1 MVNDLIN
8 RSRGAL
14 LGLAI
19 GDALGSPTEGK
30 SLAAIQQ
37 TWGRVTDFISEQQ
50 AGTDDTEY
58 ALFAAR
64 LLLKHGR
71 ALNSALV
78 AQAWREEI
86 IGAKNE
92 FKGAGFSEMLTI
104 ENLRKGLQ
112 SPHSGK
118 HLHSWS
124 DGLAMRVAPYGIV
137 AAGDPQL
144 AAQLAE
150 IDGVVSHAGEGIHC
164 GRVVAAAVAMAMNN
178 ASLEEIFRAALQVIP
193 ADSWSARALHEGIA
207 IGEKSDDVWSA
218 LQPLYDALA
227 CSYYHWADIAP
238 EAVGLAFGVLA
249 AARGD
254 FTDAVLGGVNV
265 GRDTDTIAAIA
276 GAIAGARCG
285 SAALPQ
291 KWATRLSTVQG
302 NCINTVAGMDIRQ
315 TAEALAQLAH
325 TWRSAS

>member
-1 MVNDLIN
+1 MVNDLID

-50 AGTDDTEY
+50 TGTDDTEY

-78 AQAWREEI
+78 AQAWRDEI

-112 SPHSGK
+112 PPQSGK

-144 AAQLAE
+144 AAHLAE

-164 GRVVAAAVAMAMNN
+164 GRAVAAAVAMAMSN
-178 ASLEEIFRAALQVIP
+178 ASLEEVFHAALQVIP
-193 ADSWSARALHEGIA
+193 ADSWSARALQEGIA

-238 EAVGLAFGVLA
+238 EAVGLAFGILS

-254 FTDAVLGGVNV
+254 FTAAVLGGVNV

-291 KWATRLSTVQG
+291 KWAMRLNSVKG

-325 TWRSAS
+325 AWRNAS

>member
-1 MVNDLIN
+1 MVKVLNDH
-8 RSRGAL
+8 SRGAL

-30 SLAAIQQ
+30 SLAVIQQ
-37 TWGRVTDFISEQQ
+37 TWGRVTDFISAQP

-64 LLLKHGR
+64 LLLQHGR
-71 ALNSALV
+71 ALTSALV

-112 SPHSGK
+112 PPHSGK

-137 AAGDPQL
+137 AAGDPHL

-164 GRVVAAAVAMAMNN
+164 GRAVAAAVAMAMHD
-178 ASLEEIFRAALQVIP
+178 AALEEIFRAALQVIP
-193 ADSWSARALHEGIA
+193 VDSWSARALHEGIA
-207 IGEKSDDVWSA
+207 IGQNSDDVWSA
-218 LQPLYDALA
+218 LQPLHDALV

-238 EAVGLAFGVLA
+238 EAVGLAFGILA

-254 FTDAVLGGVNV
+254 FTSAVLGGVNI

-285 SAALPQ
+285 STVLPQ
-291 KWATRLSTVQG
+291 KWAARMSTVKG
-302 NCINTVAGMDIRQ
+302 NCINTVAGMDLRQ
-315 TAEALAQLAH
+315 TADALAQLAQR
-325 TWRSAS
+325 T

>member
-1 MVNDLIN
+1 MVNDLID

-50 AGTDDTEY
+50 TGTDDTEY

-64 LLLKHGR
+64 LLLKHGH

-78 AQAWREEI
+78 AQAWRDEI

-112 SPHSGK
+112 PPQSGK

-144 AAQLAE
+144 AAHLAE

-164 GRVVAAAVAMAMNN
+164 GRAVAAAVAMAMSN
-178 ASLEEIFRAALQVIP
+178 ASLEEIFHAALQVIP
-193 ADSWSARALHEGIA
+193 ADSWSAHALQEGIA

-238 EAVGLAFGVLA
+238 EAVGLAFGILS

-254 FTDAVLGGVNV
+254 FTAAVLGGVNV

-291 KWATRLSTVQG
+291 KWAMRLNSVKG

-315 TAEALAQLAH
+315 TAEALAQLALA
-325 TWRSAS
+325 WKSAS